1 MLPWTSFTSFHLQV
15 AGAGRH
21 LLPIFTM
28 GRAEEKDGVRT
39 LPLAIQVHHAV
50 CDGYHVGRF
59 LTLLRESFKRS
70 AARDVRH
77 TGGCI
82 PAPFCVPAAPR
93 HTRPAG

>member
-39 LPLAIQVHHAV
+39 LPPAIQVHHAV
-50 CDGYHVGRF
+50 CDGYHVG
-59 LTLLRESFKRS
+59 
-70 AARDVRH
+70 
-77 TGGCI
+77 
-82 PAPFCVPAAPR
+82 
-93 HTRPAG
+93 